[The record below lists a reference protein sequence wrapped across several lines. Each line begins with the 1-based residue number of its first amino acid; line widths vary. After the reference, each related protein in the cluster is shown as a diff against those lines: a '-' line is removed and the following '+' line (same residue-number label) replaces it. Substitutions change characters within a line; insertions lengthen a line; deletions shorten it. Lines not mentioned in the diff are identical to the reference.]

1 MKRLFLLLAFSV
13 LSVSA
18 SHAQSQTVYAY
29 DTGVIDSSIK
39 CELGQ
44 VAKMLSRYNPDPARL
59 VATVNVSGEETIS
72 RKISGGLNFFI
83 DVGGGYE
90 KKAGRKRG
98 MEGTRNIHVDNRVN
112 CNKRNIVDVG
122 IASCFAEQRAAFVAG
137 QTVTC
142 NDVST
147 ATSNVTAGG
156 KFVLFVVGAN
166 VSGELAN
173 TRSWTIDIVAPPR
186 PKG

>member
-1 MKRLFLLLAFSV
+1 MKRFFLMIAFTFFGF
-13 LSVSA
+13 SA

-29 DTGVIDSSIK
+29 DIGVIDSSIK

-44 VAKMLSRYNPDPARL
+44 VAKMMARYNPPPARM
-59 VATVNVSGEETIS
+59 VAAINVSGEETIS
-72 RKISGGLNFFI
+72 SKISGGVDFFASLA
-83 DVGGGYE
+83 GGYE

-98 MEGTRNIHVDNRVN
+98 MEGTRNIHVDNSVN

-122 IASCFAEQRAAFVAG
+122 IVSCFTEQRAAFIAG

-142 NDVST
+142 NDSST
-147 ATSNVTAGG
+147 ATSNVSAGG

-173 TRSWTIDIVAPPR
+173 TRVWTIDIVAPPR
-186 PKG
+186 PRG